1 MTGGTAFTW
10 LAAIWAALAVPAL
23 AGCLARWDPIARSG
37 GRGVGPRIDSR
48 WGWFLMEIPA
58 LATFPAIYLAS
69 SHQHPVGNLVVAM
82 WIAHYGHRA
91 FLWPWL
97 VQRRDRTMPLI
108 FCGSGILFNLFNG
121 VLWGWF
127 LGYLAHYPSGWLGR
141 PLVVTGLVLAVG
153 GAALNVW
160 SDYRLSHL
168 RRASGGAYVMPSGG
182 PFDLVSC
189 PNLLG
194 EIIEWIGFA
203 LLTWSL
209 PGLAFAM
216 WTIANLLP
224 RALWR
229 HGWYRKTFA
238 DYPRRRRAL
247 LPALL

>member
-1 MTGGTAFTW
+1 MTGDALFTW

-23 AGCLARWDPIARSG
+23 AACLMRWDPVARTG
-37 GRGVGPRIDSR
+37 GHGVGPRIDSR
-48 WGWFLMEIPA
+48 WGWFVMETPA

-69 SHQHPVGNLVVAM
+69 SHQHPVGNLVVVM

-97 VQRRDRTMPLI
+97 VQRRGRTMPVT
-108 FCGSGILFNLFNG
+108 FCGSGILFNLLNG

-127 LGYLAHYPSGWLGR
+127 MGHLAHYPPGWLGR
-141 PLVVTGLVLAVG
+141 PLVVAGLALAGG

-160 SDYRLSHL
+160 CDYRLSRL
-168 RRASGGAYVMPSGG
+168 RKAADDAYVMPSGG

-194 EIIEWIGFA
+194 EIVEWVGFA

-216 WTIANLLP
+216 WTIANLVP

-229 HGWYRKTFA
+229 HTWYHSTFA

>member
-1 MTGGTAFTW
+1 MTGGTLFTW
-10 LAAIWAALAVPAL
+10 LATIWAGLALPAL
-23 AGCLARWDPIARSG
+23 AAGLTRLDPLERAG
-37 GRGVGPRIDSR
+37 GRGVGPRISSR
-48 WGWFLMEIPA
+48 WGWFLMEVPA
-58 LATFPAIYLAS
+58 LATFPAIYLAG
-69 SHQHPVGNLVVAM
+69 SHHHPVGTLVVVM
-82 WIAHYGHRA
+82 WVAHYGHRA

-97 VQRRDRTMPLI
+97 VQRRDRTMPLLT
-108 FCGSGILFNLFNG
+108 CGCGFLFNIANG

-127 LGYLAHYPSGWLGR
+127 MGRLAHYPADWLGR
-141 PLVVTGLVLAVG
+141 PVAGAGLLLAVG

-160 SDYRLSHL
+160 CDHRLSRL
-168 RRASGGAYVMPSGG
+168 RHSGGGAPVMPSGG

-194 EIIEWIGFA
+194 EIVEWVGFA

-209 PGLAFAM
+209 PAFAFAL
-216 WTIANLLP
+216 WTIANLVP

-229 HGWYRKTFA
+229 HAWYRETFA